1 MSATVMT
8 VHPTTVTVITR
19 LFHMVRWEPGA
30 RERLQAAALELYA
43 NGGFE
48 ETTAADIA
56 QSVGLTERTFFR
68 YFADKREVLF
78 HGQELFQQ
86 VFLDGVAAAPEDAT
100 ALDAVSFALQA
111 ASAFFPDER
120 RAYSRLRQTII
131 VANPGLQERELLKM
145 AWLSAGI
152 AGALRERGISEPQAT
167 LAAETG
173 VTVFG
178 VAFRQWLAEDEERSL
193 ADIEVDTL
201 RDLRALSLAAQ

>member
-1 MSATVMT
+1 
-8 VHPTTVTVITR
+8 
-19 LFHMVRWEPGA
+19 MVRWEPGA
-30 RERLQAAALELYA
+30 RERLQAAALDLYA
-43 NGGFE
+43 SRGFE
-48 ETTAADIA
+48 QTTAADIA

-86 VFLDGVAAAPEDAT
+86 VFLDGVAAAPEDSSAI
-100 ALDAVSFALQA
+100 DAVAFALQA
-111 ASAFFPDER
+111 AASFFPDDR
-120 RAYSRLRQTII
+120 RPYSRLRQTII

-152 AGALRERGISEPQAT
+152 AEALRKRGVAEPQAT

-178 VAFRQWLAEDEERSL
+178 VAFRQWIAEGEERSL
-193 ADIEVDTL
+193 GAIEVDTL
-201 RDLRALSLAAQ
+201 ADLRAMSLAAH